1 MTKAEFEA
9 LLKVQGYELLMCEVR
24 NAVHK
29 DEKYMHSAD
38 VVSTRWWDVV
48 TPGDPAK
55 TPAAAV
61 QKTIAKHFKK
71 HANHR

>member
-9 LLKVQGYELLMCEVR
+9 LLKIQGLELLMCEVH

-29 DEKYMHSAD
+29 EEKHMHSAD
-38 VVSTRWWDVV
+38 VVTRWWDVV
-48 TPGDPAK
+48 TPGEPAK

-61 QKTIAKHFKK
+61 QKTITRHFKK
-71 HANHR
+71 HANH